1 MLHLETVASASVL
14 MLLGCVV
21 GVGFMVRFLVAL
33 TLDGKMRFRAHGP
46 SGRATLRRRCVAL
59 GPGTAGRLRI
69 PLPTWRLEW
78 FESPPLSPG
87 IPAAGQGR
95 QRRAGCMRRRPARPV
110 EKSMSQPS
118 AVIAR
123 AEAAYES
130 ENTRHARHHF
140 RCTDNC
146 FLSDFHRVCEVLRSH
161 SLR

>member
-1 MLHLETVASASVL
+1 MFHLQTVASANVL

-33 TLDGKMRFRAHGP
+33 TLDGKRLSRAHGP
-46 SGRATLRRRCVAL
+46 SGRADTTPRMRL
-59 GPGTAGRLRI
+59 GTAGRLRI
-69 PLPTWRLEW
+69 PLPSWRLEW

-87 IPAAGQGR
+87 IPAAGLGR
-95 QRRAGCMRRRPARPV
+95 QRRASCMRRRPAKPV
-110 EKSMSQPS
+110 EKLAPQPS

-130 ENTRHARHHF
+130 ENTRHARHYF
-140 RCTDNC
+140 RCNHNC